1 MAEKAASVLMLGNEA
16 IARGAIEAG
25 AGFVACYPGT
35 PSSEV
40 VESLLAIRGN
50 DDTPVIEYS
59 VNEKVAMEAACGAA
73 LAGIPSLVTM
83 KHVGLNV
90 AADPLFTAAYIG
102 MPGGLVVLSADD
114 PGCHSSQN
122 EQDNRGY
129 ARMASICCLEPAS
142 GQEAK
147 EMARVAFSIASELE
161 EPVMLRTTTRV
172 SHSRCPV
179 QPGPVRPIPRKV
191 SKPEASRC
199 VPVPFVARKRHLA
212 LAEQARKGR
221 EIAERSPFN
230 RVFIPK
236 GKCEYGVIASG
247 VSRAYLADAL
257 REAGWQD
264 EVGILELGMTWPLP
278 EKIITDFLG
287 NFRHILVLEEGSPYL
302 ETDVRSLAQGMNV
315 EISGKDSE
323 LTEFGEYS
331 TSLVLERVARWLKR
345 PLAKEKP
352 LGAIPDLPQRP
363 PNLCPGCAHRSVY
376 YAVRKVFGDEAVYS
390 SDIGCYTLGI
400 LPPLRT
406 ADFLVCMGSSVS
418 AGSGYARASGKPVI
432 GFIGDSTFFHS
443 GMTGLANAVFNRRDL
458 LVVILDNGSTAM
470 TGHQPNPAMAQ
481 ECLGED
487 AQHLDI
493 ERVLDGLGITQ
504 KRVVKA
510 HNIAALMQALEELR
524 DLSGVRVL
532 LAREPCYLHARRAL
546 HKRKTVTAY
555 VKKQG
560 DAAETC
566 LRELACPAFTRRDG
580 KLEIDGELCSGC
592 MACVQIAPK
601 AIGARRSEGVCS

>member
-1 MAEKAASVLMLGNEA
+1 MLGNEA
-16 IARGAIEAG
+16 IARGAVEAG
-25 AGFVACYPGT
+25 VGFVACYPGT

-40 VESLLAIRGN
+40 VESLLASRG
-50 DDTPVIEYS
+50 DGAEPVIEYS

-73 LAGIPSLVTM
+73 LAGAASMVTM

-147 EMARVAFSIASELE
+147 EMTKAAFALARELE

-179 QPGPVRPIPRKV
+179 QPGPVVDMGSKV
-191 SKPEASRC
+191 SKPEAARC
-199 VPVPFVARKRHLA
+199 VPVPVVARKRHRA
-212 LAEQARKGR
+212 LAEQKRKA
-221 EIAERSPFN
+221 AEFADRSPFN
-230 RVFIPK
+230 RLILP
-236 GKCEYGVIASG
+236 GGESEYGVIASG

-264 EVGILELGMTWPLP
+264 EVGVLEIGMTWPLP
-278 EKIITDFLG
+278 ERMITAFLG
-287 NFRHILVLEEGSPYL
+287 RFRHVLVLEEGEPYL
-302 ETDVRSLAQGMNV
+302 EKDVRALAQGLDV
-315 EISGKDSE
+315 RISGKDAG

-331 TSLVLERVARWLKR
+331 TSLVLERLGRWLNR
-345 PLAKEKP
+345 PAAREQP
-352 LGAIPDLPQRP
+352 IRAIHDLPQRP

-376 YAVRKVFGDEAVYS
+376 YAVRRIFGDDAVYS
-390 SDIGCYTLGI
+390 SDIGCYTLGL

-443 GMTGLANAVFNRRDL
+443 GMTGLANAVFNKRDL
-458 LVVILDNGSTAM
+458 LVVILDNGTTAM
-470 TGHQPNPAMAQ
+470 TGHQPNPGMAQ
-481 ECLGED
+481 ECLGDD

-510 HNIAALMQALEELR
+510 HNIAATMKALEELH

-532 LAREPCYLHARRAL
+532 LAREPCRLHGRRSL
-546 HKRKTVTAY
+546 QKKRAAVAY
-555 VKKQG
+555 VKEQG
-560 DAAETC
+560 DAAEAC
-566 LRELACPAFTRRDG
+566 LRDLACPAFTRREG
-580 KLEIDGELCSGC
+580 RLEIDEGLCGGC
-592 MACVQIAPK
+592 MVCVQIAPD
-601 AIGARRSEGVCS
+601 AIGARRA

>member
-1 MAEKAASVLMLGNEA
+1 MLGNEA
-16 IARGAIEAG
+16 IARGAVEAG
-25 AGFVACYPGT
+25 VGFVACYPGT

-40 VESLLAIRGN
+40 VESLLAMRG
-50 DDTPVIEYS
+50 DGPGPAIEYS

-73 LAGIPSLVTM
+73 LAGSPSLVTM

-147 EMARVAFSIASELE
+147 DMTKAAFALAAELE
-161 EPVMLRTTTRV
+161 EPVLLRTTTRI

-179 QPGPVRPIPRKV
+179 QPGPVSGLVHKI
-191 SKPEASRC
+191 SKPQASRC
-199 VPVPFVARKRHLA
+199 VPVPVVARKRHRV
-212 LAEQARKGR
+212 LAEQAQKAA
-221 EIAERSPFN
+221 EIADRSPFN
-230 RVFIPK
+230 RIISPK
-236 GKCEYGVIASG
+236 GESEYGVIASG

-257 REAGWQD
+257 RQAGWQD
-264 EVGILELGMTWPLP
+264 DVGVLELGMTWPLP
-278 EKIITDFLG
+278 ERMITDFLG
-287 NFRHILVLEEGSPYL
+287 RFRHILVLEEGFPYL
-302 ETDVRSLAQGMNV
+302 EKDVRALAQGLPV
-315 EISGKDSE
+315 EISGKDAE

-331 TSLVLERVARWLKR
+331 TSLVLERLGRWLKR
-345 PLAKEKP
+345 TPSRADPLP
-352 LGAIPDLPQRP
+352 AIPDLPQRP

-376 YAVRKVFGDEAVYS
+376 YAVRKVFGDDAVYS
-390 SDIGCYTLGI
+390 SDIGCYTLGL

-418 AGSGYARASGKPVI
+418 AGSGYARASGRTVI

-443 GMTGLANAVFNRRDL
+443 GVTGLANAVFNKHDL
-458 LVVILDNGSTAM
+458 LVVILDNGTTAM
-470 TGHQPNPAMAQ
+470 TGHQPNPAMPQ
-481 ECLGED
+481 ELLGDD
-487 AQHLDI
+487 AWHMDI
-493 ERVLDGLGITQ
+493 ERVLDGLGIEQ

-510 HNIAALMQALEELR
+510 HNIGAVTKALEELR

-532 LAREPCYLHARRAL
+532 LAREPCHLQGRRSL
-546 HKRKTVTAY
+546 HKKKSVAY

-560 DAAETC
+560 EAAEAC
-566 LRELACPAFTRRDG
+566 LRDLACPAFTRREG
-580 KLEIDGELCSGC
+580 NLEIDAELCGGC
-592 MACVQIAPK
+592 MVCVQIAPD
-601 AIGARRSEGVCS
+601 AIGARRP